1 VDIRHAEMLLNVVD
15 HLAST
20 WMNNPETNARS
31 GKSMSLQ
38 QLLECRFDHGTSQV
52 LNRGS
57 QYDSQLPI
65 AMLESNLFD
74 VLRIY
79 ESLEV
84 DNLWIDG
91 LGLPP
96 GGQQEGCGAIRANRV
111 TDNCFEGA
119 IDVVA
124 S

>member
-1 VDIRHAEMLLNVVD
+1 MLLNIVD

-20 WMNNPETNARS
+20 WMNNPEANARS

-38 QLLECRFDHGTSQV
+38 QLLECRFYHGTSQV

-57 QYDSQLPI
+57 QHDSQLAI
-65 AMLESNLFD
+65 AMLKSNLLD
-74 VLRIY
+74 LLRID

-84 DNLWIDG
+84 DNLWIAAIALLAG
-91 LGLPP
+91 SK
-96 GGQQEGCGAIRANRV
+96 QEGCGAISANRV
-111 TDNCFEGA
+111 TDNRFEGV

-124 S
+124 C